1 MIVTDLLQLRDQV
14 VLTPNMEKG
23 IEFLLNLGADD
34 HEEEPEADS
43 ETSTDEDAVLAELR
57 DELAAQFGDRYVI
70 HTYSGMENRVK
81 QNLDARIQTLGMEDY
96 IFETVVPTEE
106 VVEIRNNARK
116 TVTRCVLPGYVLIR
130 MELTDDSWSVV
141 RQTPSVT
148 GFVGHGQQPVALS
161 IDEVL
166 NMLTPSVIAT
176 VNAAQAGAAVARR
189 KKVEVVDFAVG
200 DSVMVVHGPAAF
212 DAGDVERLM
221 GLLCPRRVLVAGV
234 MARTAAEE
242 SGLPVTCTDERP
254 SRVLS
259 DLREPAFLLLSLIHI
274 SEPTRPY

>member
-1 MIVTDLLQLRDQV
+1 MTDSDNSDL
-14 VLTPNMEKG
+14 
-23 IEFLLNLGADD
+23 EFEIDLGGPEEAAPDEVEID
-34 HEEEPEADS
+34 LGGFAEDTDAEEEPVLLADEPS
-43 ETSTDEDAVLAELR
+43 EDPDGDAAADDALAVALTELRAEL
-57 DELAAQFGDRYVI
+57 ESKYGEWYVI

-81 QNLDARIQTLGMEDY
+81 QNVDSRAQSLNMEEY

-200 DSVMVVHGPAAF
+200 DSVMVTDGPFTGVHATITEINPNNQRIIAL
-212 DAGDVERLM
+212 VEILGRE
-221 GLLCPRRVLVAGV
+221 
-234 MARTAAEE
+234 T
-242 SGLPVTCTDERP
+242 PV
-254 SRVLS
+254 
-259 DLREPAFLLLSLIHI
+259 DLEFKQV
-274 SEPTRPY
+274 EKVV

>member
-1 MIVTDLLQLRDQV
+1 MTDSDRND
-14 VLTPNMEKG
+14 NDIDFE
-23 IEFLLNLGADD
+23 IDLGAIEETAPDEVEIDLGAFGDD
-34 HEEEPEADS
+34 EAEEAPVLLADEGPDEAEAEEAADK
-43 ETSTDEDAVLAELR
+43 DDALAAALEELR
-57 DELAAQFGDRYVI
+57 TELESKYGEWYVI

-81 QNLDARIQTLGMEDY
+81 QNVDSRAQTLNMEDY

-166 NMLTPSVIAT
+166 NMLTPSVVAK
-176 VNAAQAGAAVARR
+176 VNAAQAGAAVARK
-189 KKVEVVDFAVG
+189 KKVEVIDFAVG
-200 DSVMVVHGPAAF
+200 DSVMVVDGPFTGVHATITELNPNNQRLIAL
-212 DAGDVERLM
+212 VEILGRE
-221 GLLCPRRVLVAGV
+221 
-234 MARTAAEE
+234 T
-242 SGLPVTCTDERP
+242 PV
-254 SRVLS
+254 
-259 DLREPAFLLLSLIHI
+259 DLEFKQV
-274 SEPTRPY
+274 EKVV